1 MAKICMT
8 LFHQNQR
15 VFFFHPK
22 DEFDSGA
29 VPDNS
34 YFQQRQRQSSLH
46 RAPLFKRGDFPE
58 FSTADVGKDIRVFER
73 SLRRCYI
80 FKKADIL
87 EAALVTFPQK
97 LVNEYIASLRD
108 DEDESYDA
116 LKTYVIKH
124 SKTYFACHTADQFT
138 SPKRSGQDIFD
149 RAKQMLEEPREE
161 LYKYV
166 VSTLCTPPVKDKMR
180 HHFRYSVE
188 AFEVAVEGIVDDY
201 RRGGIPQPQGRKHPN
216 VQIQPV
222 RQRQNQSFPSQVQQ
236 DPQQF
241 WAPQQ
246 PAPQW
251 ATQQPAPRWAPQPP
265 EHHWAPQN
273 QQFQNSAPPQITNS
287 SGRRRYKG
295 PRELT
300 DGLCY
305 PHFTYGDRAY
315 SCEGGGCRMS
325 GQLAQRPYPKNA

>member
-1 MAKICMT
+1 M
-8 LFHQNQR
+8 
-15 VFFFHPK
+15 
-22 DEFDSGA
+22 
-29 VPDNS
+29 
-34 YFQQRQRQSSLH
+34 
-46 RAPLFKRGDFPE
+46 
-58 FSTADVGKDIRVFER
+58 
-73 SLRRCYI
+73 
-80 FKKADIL
+80 
-87 EAALVTFPQK
+87 
-97 LVNEYIASLRD
+97 
-108 DEDESYDA
+108 
-116 LKTYVIKH
+116 
-124 SKTYFACHTADQFT
+124 
-138 SPKRSGQDIFD
+138 
-149 RAKQMLEEPREE
+149 
-161 LYKYV
+161 YKYV
-166 VSTLCTPPVKDKMR
+166 VSTLYTPPVKDKMR